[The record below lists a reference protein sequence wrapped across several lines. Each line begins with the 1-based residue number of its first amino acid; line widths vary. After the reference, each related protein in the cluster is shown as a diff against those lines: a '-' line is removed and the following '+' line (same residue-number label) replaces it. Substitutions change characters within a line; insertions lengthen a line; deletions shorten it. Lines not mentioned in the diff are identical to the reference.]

1 MGRRMQFDL
10 LRRRQ
15 FIAGIGALA
24 AWPMVARAQQPGRLR
39 RIGVLMSWD
48 ESDPL
53 IKTFLSG
60 FMQGLAELGWTD
72 GGNVRMEVR
81 WAGGNVDR
89 LRMFAKELVDLQS
102 DVILATST
110 PSTAAL
116 QQATRTIPIVFAGIS
131 DPVGAGF
138 VASLPRPGGNLTGFI
153 NMEGAFAGKWLEVLT
168 EIAPRIRRAA
178 IMFNPDTAPGGGSYY
193 LPSFDAAARKL
204 KVEPIAAR
212 VRSVA
217 EIETV
222 ITSLGREPG
231 GSLVVMPDVF
241 METHRGQI
249 ILFAARNNVPA
260 VYSLSVFARDGGLLS
275 YGPDRVDIFRRSA
288 SYVDRILRG
297 AKPSELPVQLS
308 VKFTLAVNIK
318 TAKSLGLDV
327 PLFLQQRADE
337 VIEWSQPFDAL
348 CCTCSGL
355 LMALS
360 GLAEMVC
367 KLCALRGEADMR
379 DRVTS
384 TSSVAIDPNRKSR
397 DPICCDAQQLCF
409 NVVW

>member
-1 MGRRMQFDL
+1 MLPAGYGQRMQFDP

-39 RIGVLMSWD
+39 RIGALMSWE
-48 ESDPL
+48 ESDPE
-53 IKTFLSG
+53 IKTFFSG
-60 FMQGLAELGWTD
+60 FMQELAELGWTD

-81 WAGGNVDR
+81 WAGSNVDR
-89 LRMFAKELVDLQS
+89 LRMFAKELVDLQP

-116 QQATRTIPIVFAGIS
+116 QQATRTIPIVFAGMS

-138 VASLPRPGGNLTGFI
+138 VASLSRPGGNITGFI
-153 NMEGAFAGKWLEVLT
+153 NMEGAFGGKWLEVLT
-168 EIAPRIRRAA
+168 EIAPDIKRTA

-231 GSLVVMPDVF
+231 VALLLCRTFLSRPIADKSYCSQRETMYRRSIRYLSLP
-241 METHRGQI
+241 ETAVCFLTDPIEGI
-249 ILFAARNNVPA
+249 SFAAQHPTSIA
-260 VYSLSVFARDGGLLS
+260 FSVAKS
-275 YGPDRVDIFRRSA
+275 RRSFP
-288 SYVDRILRG
+288 SNCRPNLR
-297 AKPSELPVQLS
+297 
-308 VKFTLAVNIK
+308 
-318 TAKSLGLDV
+318 
-327 PLFLQQRADE
+327 
-337 VIEWSQPFDAL
+337 
-348 CCTCSGL
+348 
-355 LMALS
+355 
-360 GLAEMVC
+360 
-367 KLCALRGEADMR
+367 
-379 DRVTS
+379 
-384 TSSVAIDPNRKSR
+384 
-397 DPICCDAQQLCF
+397 
-409 NVVW
+409 

>member
-1 MGRRMQFDL
+1 MPCSEPLGLAM
-10 LRRRQ
+10 RRRD
-15 FIAGIGALA
+15 FITFFGSTA

-48 ESDPL
+48 ESDPE

-72 GGNVRMEVR
+72 GGNVRIEVR

-89 LRMFAKELVDLQS
+89 LRMFAKESVDLQP

-116 QQATRTIPIVFAGIS
+116 QQATQTIPIVFAGIS

-153 NMEGAFAGKWLEVLT
+153 NMEGAFGGKWLEVLT
-168 EIAPRIRRAA
+168 EIAPGIKRTA

-204 KVEPIAAR
+204 KVEPIVAR

-231 GSLVVMPDVF
+231 GSLVVMPDIF
-241 METHRGQI
+241 METHREQI
-249 ILFAARNNVPA
+249 ILLAARNNVA
-260 VYSLSVFARDGGLLS
+260 AIYSQSVFVRDGGLLS
-275 YGPDRVDIFRRSA
+275 YGADRVDIFRRSA
-288 SYVDRILRG
+288 SYVEHSQGRKAG
-297 AKPSELPVQLS
+297 
-308 VKFTLAVNIK
+308 
-318 TAKSLGLDV
+318 
-327 PLFLQQRADE
+327 RA
-337 VIEWSQPFDAL
+337 
-348 CCTCSGL
+348 
-355 LMALS
+355 
-360 GLAEMVC
+360 
-367 KLCALRGEADMR
+367 
-379 DRVTS
+379 
-384 TSSVAIDPNRKSR
+384 SR
-397 DPICCDAQQLCF
+397 PAPP
-409 NVVW
+409 